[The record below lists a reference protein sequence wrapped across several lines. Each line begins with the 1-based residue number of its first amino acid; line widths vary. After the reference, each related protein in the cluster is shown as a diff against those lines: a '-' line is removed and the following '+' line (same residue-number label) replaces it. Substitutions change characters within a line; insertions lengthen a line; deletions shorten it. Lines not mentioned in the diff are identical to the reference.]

1 MSRTL
6 TRVVCIGSVV
16 AAGSC
21 GFATEPLL
29 GIFRQAEQD
38 GRETVTVQPGRIYSS
53 GATGFLVACPYLP
66 RATVED
72 STGTRVRDIPDSGL
86 QEGSNA
92 LVITYPRGKVS
103 VQRFARSAV
112 DFCSRGAPEPVI
124 RAPPG
129 AGSVQEPGGTVKQ
142 GMPLPWRRWQALPAP
157 SAERPVRRAR

>member
-124 RAPPG
+124 HAIDDHAVFVHHDGTWVMESLGNSRTGEPV
-129 AGSVQEPGGTVKQ
+129 AG
-142 GMPLPWRRWQALPAP
+142 PAGH
-157 SAERPVRRAR
+157 AG